1 MELYR
6 YKAVD
11 AEGRVQRGQADAVNP
26 IDLEMRLTRMGLD
39 LVSYRT
45 LGSGLGF
52 ASRQGIKRP
61 DLITFCFHLEQ
72 LLEAGVPMIDAL
84 TDLRDSLENRRLQEI
99 TAAMIESI
107 QGGRSLSEAMRDF
120 PYVFTTVFVNL
131 VRAGEGSGT
140 LTRVL
145 RHMIENLK
153 WQDEQ
158 AAHTKR
164 LFIYPLVVALVV
176 GGAVFSLMVFV
187 VPELLKFVQSMGQE
201 LPLHTRILI
210 WISGV
215 FASYWPLMLLL
226 AVLGIMAVVAGLR
239 LSTGFRLWFDSM
251 ILGIP
256 LFGVI
261 LKKLI
266 LTRISTYF
274 ALMYAS
280 GITVLECM
288 RVAED
293 IAGNR
298 AVEEALRGAAR
309 QIGEGSGIS
318 ASFAT
323 TGLFP
328 PLVLRMLRVGENTGG
343 LEAALNNVSYFYTRD
358 VRESIDRLQALIEPA
373 MILVLAALVLWVALS
388 VLGPIYDVIT
398 TFKY

>member
-1 MELYR
+1 MDLYR

-11 AEGRVQRGQADAVNP
+11 AHGHVQRGQADAINP
-26 IDLEMRLTRMGLD
+26 IDLEMRLTRLGLD
-39 LVSYRT
+39 LVSYRPVK
-45 LGSGLGF
+45 SGWF
-52 ASRQGIKRP
+52 FQARSGIKRP

-107 QGGRSLSEAMRDF
+107 QGGKSLSEAMRDF
-120 PYVFTTVFVNL
+120 PYVFSTVFVNL
-131 VRAGEGSGT
+131 VRAGEMSGT

-145 RHMIENLK
+145 RHMIDNLK

-164 LFIYPLVVALVV
+164 LFIYPVIVALVV
-176 GGAVFSLMVFV
+176 GVAMFALMVFV
-187 VPELLKFVQSMGQE
+187 VPELLKFVESMRQE

-210 WISGV
+210 AVSGA
-215 FASYWPLMLLL
+215 FAAYWPFFL
-226 AVLGIMAVVAGLR
+226 AALVLGILAVMAGNR
-239 LSTGFRLWFDSM
+239 YSPGFRLWFDGR
-251 ILGIP
+251 ILGLP
-256 LFGVI
+256 VFGVI
-261 LKKLI
+261 LKKLV

-288 RVAED
+288 KVAED

-309 QIGEGSGIS
+309 QIGEGSGIA
-318 ASFAT
+318 ASFAA

-328 PLVLRMLRVGENTGG
+328 PLVLRMLRVGENTGA
-343 LEAALNNVSYFYTRD
+343 LEASLNNVSYFYTRD

-373 MILVLAALVLWVALS
+373 MIVVLAGLVLWVALS

>member
-1 MELYR
+1 MELFR

-11 AEGRVQRGQADAVNP
+11 AYGRVQRGQADAVNP
-26 IDLEMRLTRMGLD
+26 IDLEMRLTRLGLD
-39 LVSYRT
+39 LVSYRPVK
-45 LGSGLGF
+45 SGRSWF
-52 ASRQGIKRP
+52 ARSGIQRS

-72 LLEAGVPMIDAL
+72 LLEAGVPMIDTL
-84 TDLRDSLENRRLQEI
+84 SDLRDSLENRHLQEI

-120 PYVFTTVFVNL
+120 PAVFSTVFVNL
-131 VRAGEGSGT
+131 IRAGETSGT

-145 RHMIENLK
+145 RHLIDNLK

-164 LFIYPLVVALVV
+164 LFIYPVVVAAVV
-176 GGAVFSLMVFV
+176 GAAMFSLMVFV
-187 VPELLKFVQSMGQE
+187 VPELLKFVESMRQE

-210 WISGV
+210 AVSAA
-215 FASYWPLMLLL
+215 FASYWPFLL
-226 AVLGIMAVVAGLR
+226 AALVLVVVGVAAGIRV
-239 LSTGFRLWFDSM
+239 SPSFRLWFDGM
-251 ILGIP
+251 VLGIP
-256 LFGVI
+256 LFGAI

-266 LTRISTYF
+266 LTRIATFF

-288 RVAED
+288 KIAED

-309 QIGEGSGIS
+309 QIGEGSGI
-318 ASFAT
+318 AQSFAT

-328 PLVLRMLRVGENTGG
+328 PLVLRMLRVGENTGA

-358 VRESIDRLQALIEPA
+358 ARESIDRLQALIEPA
-373 MILVLAALVLWVALS
+373 MIVVLASLVLWVALS

>member
-11 AEGRVQRGQADAVNP
+11 ADGRLQRGQADAVNP
-26 IDLEMRLTRMGLD
+26 IDLEMRLTRLGLD
-39 LVSYRT
+39 LVSYRP
-45 LGSGLGF
+45 LKPGGLFAVRSGI
-52 ASRQGIKRP
+52 RRP
-61 DLITFCFHLEQ
+61 DLITFCFHMEQ

-107 QGGRSLSEAMRDF
+107 QGGKGLSEAMRDF
-120 PYVFTTVFVNL
+120 PYVFNTVFVNL

-145 RHMIENLK
+145 RQMIDNLK

-164 LFIYPLVVALVV
+164 LFIYPIVVGVVV
-176 GGAVFSLMVFV
+176 GGAMVSLMVFV
-187 VPELLKFVQSMGQE
+187 VPELLKFVQSTGQE

-210 WISGV
+210 AVSGA
-215 FASYWPLMLLL
+215 FASYWPFFL
-226 AVLGIMAVVAGLR
+226 AALVSAILATLAGIKY
-239 LSTGFRLWFDSM
+239 SPGFRLWYDALC
-251 ILGIP
+251 LGIP

-274 ALMYAS
+274 ALMYSS

-288 RVAED
+288 KIAED

-309 QIGEGSGIS
+309 QIGEGSGIA
-318 ASFAT
+318 ASFAS

-328 PLVLRMLRVGENTGG
+328 PLVLRMLRVGENTGA

-358 VRESIDRLQALIEPA
+358 VRESIERLQALIEPA
-373 MILVLAALVLWVALS
+373 MILILAALILWVALS

>member
-1 MELYR
+1 
-6 YKAVD
+6 
-11 AEGRVQRGQADAVNP
+11 
-26 IDLEMRLTRMGLD
+26 
-39 LVSYRT
+39 
-45 LGSGLGF
+45 
-52 ASRQGIKRP
+52 
-61 DLITFCFHLEQ
+61 
-72 LLEAGVPMIDAL
+72 MIDAL

-107 QGGRSLSEAMRDF
+107 QGGKALSEAMRDF
-120 PYVFTTVFVNL
+120 PYVFSTVFVNL
-131 VRAGEGSGT
+131 VRAGEQSGT

-145 RHMIENLK
+145 RHMIDNLK

-164 LFIYPLVVALVV
+164 LFIYPVVVAVVV
-176 GGAVFSLMVFV
+176 GGAMFSLMVFV

-210 WISGV
+210 AVSGA
-215 FASYWPLMLLL
+215 FASYWPFFL
-226 AVLGIMAVVAGLR
+226 AALVSAILAILAGIKY
-239 LSTGFRLWFDSM
+239 SPGFRLWYDALV
-251 ILGIP
+251 LGIP

-274 ALMYAS
+274 ALMYSS

-288 RVAED
+288 KVAED

-318 ASFAT
+318 CQLRQHGPLPAIGLAHAAGGREHRCAGGGVEQRQLFLYPRRAGIHRSATGPDRTCDDPDLGGAGPVGRPVGPGAHLRCHHDLQVLTMAGGAPPASR
-323 TGLFP
+323 P
-328 PLVLRMLRVGENTGG
+328 RR
-343 LEAALNNVSYFYTRD
+343 
-358 VRESIDRLQALIEPA
+358 
-373 MILVLAALVLWVALS
+373 
-388 VLGPIYDVIT
+388 
-398 TFKY
+398 